1 MYEIEELI
9 DAIGVPIL
17 VFDRS
22 LVHSTIDRQYHPC
35 ESTSRNNSK
44 LVFMVSSVRVG
55 APFKSMT

>member
-35 ESTSRNNSK
+35 ESTSWNNSE

-55 APFKSMT
+55 AQFKSMT

>member
-22 LVHSTIDRQYHPC
+22 LTLKYYIKTRP
-35 ESTSRNNSK
+35 
-44 LVFMVSSVRVG
+44 
-55 APFKSMT
+55 